1 MLPTAF
7 NQDKRNFEN
16 LYDYPVQRSVIKP
29 QFTEKCQNLG
39 IKIIE
44 SIQGDVKNQLLNF
57 ESFMKM
63 AGDSFRTI
71 TSFPELLR
79 YKDVNEYLS
88 NKKLRDKVYDLLNMN
103 KIVTSQYQQINHE
116 IIQKIHQIDLKMM
129 KNTEEFSMD
138 ILLPLEE
145 KF

>member
-1 MLPTAF
+1 
-7 NQDKRNFEN
+7 
-16 LYDYPVQRSVIKP
+16 
-29 QFTEKCQNLG
+29 
-39 IKIIE
+39 
-44 SIQGDVKNQLLNF
+44 
-57 ESFMKM
+57 M

-129 KNTEEFSMD
+129 KNTEDFQMD

-145 KF
+145 KFQENFQNLKI

>member
-1 MLPTAF
+1 
-7 NQDKRNFEN
+7 
-16 LYDYPVQRSVIKP
+16 
-29 QFTEKCQNLG
+29 
-39 IKIIE
+39 
-44 SIQGDVKNQLLNF
+44 
-57 ESFMKM
+57 MKM

-129 KNTEEFSMD
+129 KNTEDF
-138 ILLPLEE
+138 
-145 KF
+145 

>member
-1 MLPTAF
+1 
-7 NQDKRNFEN
+7 
-16 LYDYPVQRSVIKP
+16 
-29 QFTEKCQNLG
+29 
-39 IKIIE
+39 
-44 SIQGDVKNQLLNF
+44 
-57 ESFMKM
+57 MKM

-129 KNTEEFSMD
+129 KNTDDF
-138 ILLPLEE
+138 
-145 KF
+145 